1 MMRVLHW
8 YWQTNTGG
16 IHRVVSD
23 LVGAQRCD
31 PSLDVRCVV
40 GRAGTLAGQPA
51 ARRTPAGVT
60 CLGLRHGFDFSR
72 YGTAREALGW
82 ADLVHMHGY
91 NPVVALAVERLAK
104 PCVYT
109 DHGTDRHPS
118 LRNRV
123 VVGHFQRRF
132 VRARADVVTVNSLFR
147 LGERIDFYG
156 IRDGRFRVVHNGL
169 DFGGLGAKPSDPGL
183 PAGVPVIGTVAV
195 FNLRKR
201 LHLLLETFAR
211 LDHESA
217 RLLIVGDGALRPR
230 LEERAQAL
238 GIGDR
243 VHFTGYREDARE
255 LIALMDVFV
264 LPTQGEG
271 FGLAAVEALG
281 LERPVIVFRDGGGL
295 TEIVRDG
302 ETGCVVDHVDDAAR
316 CLRWLLGDPA
326 LRRRLGAAGALDVRT
341 RFSIEAMAHRTRRCY
356 DEALA
361 GRRRRTA

>member
-8 YWQTNTGG
+8 YWQTNAGG

-23 LVGAQRCD
+23 LVGVQRHD
-31 PSLDVRCVV
+31 PSLEVRCAV
-40 GRAGTLAGQPA
+40 GRAGALAGQPTA
-51 ARRTPAGVT
+51 PRIPRSVT

-72 YGTAREALGW
+72 YGAAREAMRW

-132 VRARADVVTVNSLFR
+132 VRARADLVTVNSLFR
-147 LGERIDFYG
+147 LSERVDFYG

-169 DFGGLGAKPSDPGL
+169 DFGGLDTETADLGL
-183 PAGVPVIGTVAV
+183 PTGVPVVGTVAV
-195 FNLRKR
+195 FNLKKR
-201 LHLLLETFAR
+201 LHLLLEAFAALDHDTAR
-211 LDHESA
+211 LV
-217 RLLIVGDGALRPR
+217 IVGDGALRPR
-230 LEERAQAL
+230 LEERARAL
-238 GIGDR
+238 GLGDR
-243 VHFTGYREDARE
+243 VIFTGYREDARR
-255 LIALMDVFV
+255 LIARMDIFV

-281 LERPVIVFRDGGGL
+281 LERPVVVFRDGGGL

-316 CLRWLLGDPA
+316 CLRRLLGDSA
-326 LRRRLGAAGALDVRT
+326 LRRRLGAAGALDVRA
-341 RFSIEAMAHRTRRCY
+341 RFSIEAMAQRTRRCY

>member
-1 MMRVLHW
+1 MRVLHW
-8 YWQTNTGG
+8 YWQTHAGG

-23 LVGAQRCD
+23 LVGVQRRD

-40 GRAGTLAGQPA
+40 GRASPMPERSAERNAPGGF
-51 ARRTPAGVT
+51 V

-72 YGTAREALGW
+72 YGAACEAMRW
-82 ADLVHMHGY
+82 ADLIHMHGY

-132 VRARADVVTVNSLFR
+132 VRSRADVVTVNSLFR
-147 LGERIDFYG
+147 LSERVDFYG

-169 DFGGLGAKPSDPGL
+169 DFGGLSARPADLGL
-183 PAGVPVIGTVAV
+183 PPGVPVVGTVAV
-195 FNLRKR
+195 FNLKKR
-201 LHLLLETFAR
+201 LHLLLEAFAA
-211 LDHESA
+211 LDHETA

-230 LEERAQAL
+230 LEERARSL

-243 VHFTGYREDARE
+243 VLFTGYREDARE
-255 LIALMDVFV
+255 LIAMMDVFV

-281 LERPVIVFRDGGGL
+281 LERPVVVFRDGGGL
-295 TEIVRDG
+295 TEVVRDG
-302 ETGCVVDHVDDAAR
+302 ETGCVVDHVDAAAR
-316 CLRWLLGDPA
+316 CLRRLLGDPA
-326 LRRRLGAAGALDVRT
+326 PRRRLGAAGAIDVRA
-341 RFSIEAMAHRTRRCY
+341 RFSIEAMADRTRRCY

>member
-8 YWQTNTGG
+8 YWQTNGGG

-23 LVGAQRCD
+23 LVNVQKGD
-31 PSLDVRCVV
+31 PSLDVRCAV
-40 GRAGTLAGQPA
+40 GRSVGGPA
-51 ARRTPAGVT
+51 SRPLTGDVT

-72 YGTAREALGW
+72 YGAARRALGW
-82 ADLVHMHGY
+82 ADVVHMHGY
-91 NPVVALAVERLAK
+91 NPVVALAVERLDK

-132 VRARADVVTVNSLFR
+132 VRARADVVTVASLHR
-147 LGERIDFYG
+147 LDERVDFYG
-156 IRDGRFRVVHNGL
+156 IRDGRIRVVHNGL
-169 DFGGLGAKPSDPGL
+169 DFASLRAKPADLGMAPGT
-183 PAGVPVIGTVAV
+183 PVIGTVAV

-201 LHLLLETFAR
+201 LHLLLEAFAS
-211 LDHESA
+211 LDHSSA
-217 RLLIVGDGALRPR
+217 RLVIAGDGALRPR
-230 LEERAQAL
+230 LEERARAL

-243 VHFTGYREDARE
+243 VHFLGYRTDARE

-271 FGLAAVEALG
+271 FGLAAVEALA

-302 ETGCVVDHVDDAAR
+302 ETGFVVDHVDEAAR
-316 CLRWLLGDPA
+316 CLRRLLGDPG
-326 LRRRLGAAGALDVRT
+326 LRRRLGAAGALDVRL
-341 RFSIEAMAHRTRRCY
+341 RFTIQAMARHTRRCY

-361 GRRRRTA
+361 GRRRRRTA

>member
-1 MMRVLHW
+1 MRVLHW
-8 YWQTNTGG
+8 YWQTNAGG

-23 LVGAQRCD
+23 LVRAQRAD
-31 PSLDVRCVV
+31 PSLDVRCAV
-40 GRAGTLAGQPA
+40 GRAGALDGRPTAAGLP
-51 ARRTPAGVT
+51 RDVT
-60 CLGLRHGFDFSR
+60 CLRLRHGFDFSR
-72 YGTAREALGW
+72 YGAARAALRW

-147 LGERIDFYG
+147 LNERVDFYG

-169 DFGGLGAKPSDPGL
+169 DFAQLHTEPADLGL

-195 FNLRKR
+195 FNLKKR
-201 LHLLLETFAR
+201 LHLLLEAFAA
-211 LDHESA
+211 LDHPSA

-230 LEERAQAL
+230 LQERAHDL
-238 GIGDR
+238 GLGDR
-243 VHFTGYREDARE
+243 VLFTGYREDART
-255 LIALMDVFV
+255 LIAQMDIFV

-271 FGLAAVEALG
+271 FGLAAVEALA
-281 LERPVIVFRDGGGL
+281 LERPVVVFRDGGGL
-295 TEIVRDG
+295 TEVVRDG
-302 ETGCVVDHVDDAAR
+302 ETGFVVDHVEDATR
-316 CLRWLLGDPA
+316 CLRRLLGDPA
-326 LRRRLGAAGALDVRT
+326 LRRRLGAAGALDVRM
-341 RFSIEAMAHRTRRCY
+341 RFSIEAMAERTRRCY

>member
-1 MMRVLHW
+1 MRLLHW
-8 YWQTNTGG
+8 YWQTNAGG

-23 LVGAQRCD
+23 LVSAQRHD
-31 PSLDVRCVV
+31 PSLDVRCAV
-40 GRAGTLAGQPA
+40 GRAGALAGRPTA
-51 ARRTPAGVT
+51 MGAPGGVT
-60 CLGLRHGFDFSR
+60 SLDLRHGFDFSR
-72 YGTAREALGW
+72 YGAAREALRW
-82 ADLVHMHGY
+82 ADLVHMHSY

-132 VRARADVVTVNSLFR
+132 VRSRADVVTVNSLFR
-147 LGERIDFYG
+147 LSERVDFYG
-156 IRDGRFRVVHNGL
+156 IRDGRVRVVHNGL
-169 DFGGLGAKPSDPGL
+169 DFDGLNATPADLGL
-183 PAGVPVIGTVAV
+183 PAGVPVVGTVAV

-201 LHLLLETFAR
+201 LHLLLEAFAALNHETAR
-211 LDHESA
+211 LM
-217 RLLIVGDGALRPR
+217 IVGDGALRPR
-230 LEERAQAL
+230 LEERAKAL

-243 VHFTGYREDARE
+243 VLFTGYREDARK

-326 LRRRLGAAGALDVRT
+326 LCRRLGAAGALDVRT
-341 RFSIEAMAHRTRRCY
+341 RFSIEAMAQRTRRCY